1 MYFIIRFDILP
12 GKLSECDKYIENELI
27 PYFTSHNEV
36 RSVGVLEDKFIGWP
50 ERELYVEIED
60 LIALQ
65 KIMASKE
72 TRQMKE
78 HFTNYATD
86 IQTQIMDLAF
96 KKP

>member
-1 MYFIIRFDILP
+1 MYFIIRFDVLP
-12 GKLSECDKYIENELI
+12 GKLSECDKYIQEELI
-27 PYFTSHNEV
+27 PYFTAHSEV

-60 LIALQ
+60 LTALQ
-65 KIMASKE
+65 SIMASSE

-78 HFTNYATD
+78 HFTSYATD
-86 IQTQIMDLAF
+86 IQTQIMDVAF